1 MEEIRLK
8 FLYVKD
14 ENIKDKL
21 LDNKFTMLQ
30 CKEQNGKYYVFANN
44 GVLTFSENDK
54 KEILFSNEIHL

>member
-21 LDNKFTMLQ
+21 LANGFTMLQ

>member
-1 MEEIRLK
+1 MKQL

-21 LDNKFTMLQ
+21 LANKYTLL
-30 CKEQNGKYYVFANN
+30 KEEMEYYVFAND

>member
-1 MEEIRLK
+1 MRL
-8 FLYVKD
+8 
-14 ENIKDKL
+14 DKL
-21 LDNKFTMLQ
+21 LANKFTMLQ

>member
-21 LDNKFTMLQ
+21 LANKFTMLQ

-54 KEILFSNEIHL
+54 NEILCSNEIHL

>member
-21 LDNKFTMLQ
+21 LANKFTMLQ

-44 GVLTFSENDK
+44 GVLTFSEN
-54 KEILFSNEIHL
+54 EILFSNEIHL